1 MNRCKGCP
9 WPEECESD
17 GCQWQT
23 RERTALGPS
32 DATACS
38 AYVVRGYALVPHEV
52 EIWAEA
58 ESPRQAM
65 QKAKKIFERG
75 PNRGQWIVSNSED
88 IGAAYDFEPN
98 EAKPPISRQNANE
111 HPTGRCGH

>member
-1 MNRCKGCP
+1 MKCPICKK
-9 WPEECESD
+9 SD
-17 GCQWQT
+17 EVVT
-23 RERTALGPS
+23 RPDGPYCLDCGRAVVGPS
-32 DATACS
+32 DETACS

-52 EIWAEA
+52 EIWVEA

-98 EAKPPISRQNANE
+98 EAKPPISRQNKS
-111 HPTGRCGH
+111 